1 MKKEK
6 TTMKVVCAWHK
17 KNFGFELDMGT
28 KEGHG
33 STGTTHGICKECAK
47 IEWAKVPKTPA
58 RWNLVGRFLA
68 RRRGK
73 KRAAQIAQAAEEAAE
88 DNEALIYLL
97 RNNPN
102 LHAQCM
108 LRGDRGR
115 HYILVEDLATIQAA
129 VATEPEIKCY
139 LN

>member
-1 MKKEK
+1 MSKQ
-6 TTMKVVCAWHK
+6 TVMKVVCAWC
-17 KNFGFELDMGT
+17 GADMGT
-28 KEGHG
+28 KNGKG
-33 STGTTHGICKECAK
+33 QTGTTHSICPECVDK
-47 IEWAKVPKTPA
+47 EWAKLGGRPPA

-73 KRAAQIAQAAEEAAE
+73 KRAAQIAQDAEEAAE
-88 DNEALIYLL
+88 DNEALLYLL

-115 HYILVEDLATIQAA
+115 HYILVEDLATLQAA
-129 VATEPEIKCY
+129 AATEPEIKCY

>member
-1 MKKEK
+1 MKKEQ

-33 STGTTHGICKECAK
+33 STGTTHGICKQCAK
-47 IEWAKVPKTPA
+47 IEWAKAPGGPPPA
-58 RWNLVGRFLA
+58 RWNLVGRFLE
-68 RRRGK
+68 RRRAR
-73 KRAAQIAQAAEEAAE
+73 KRYHDAE
-88 DNEALIYLL
+88 DQEEDEALLFLI

-102 LHAQCM
+102 LHAQCL
-108 LRGDRGR
+108 LRGERGR
-115 HYILVEDLATIQAA
+115 HYLLVEDLAELQ
-129 VATEPEIKCY
+129 VRVSTEPEIRCH

>member
-1 MKKEK
+1 MKKEFE

-33 STGTTHGICKECAK
+33 STGTTHGICPECAK

-58 RWNLVGRFLA
+58 RWNRVGRFLA
-68 RRRGK
+68 RRRAK
-73 KRAAQIAQAAEEAAE
+73 KQADQIAEDQEE
-88 DNEALIYLL
+88 DDALLYLF
-97 RNNPN
+97 RNSPN

-108 LRGDRGR
+108 LRGERGR
-115 HYILVEDLATIQAA
+115 HYILVEDLAILQAR
-129 VATEPEIKCY
+129 VSPDPEISCH